1 MYKFKLFCIFKENSA
16 TFTLKKLFHLSSN
29 YQHPPPLIGKK
40 KSKVSF
46 LKVSLPILEKE
57 MAANS
62 SILAWRIP
70 GTEEPAIYGVARSWT
85 RLKQL
90 KSNSFQLSKNH
101 VGW

>member
-16 TFTLKKLFHLSSN
+16 TFTLKIISSILQLSTSTTT
-29 YQHPPPLIGKK
+29 YRKK
-40 KSKVSF
+40 KIKGIIF
-46 LKVSLPILEKE
+46 EGLPSNFGEGN
-57 MAANS
+57 AANS